1 MSVTT
6 KSHLIGDH
14 SFEQQEELQGLGNIG
29 EDFGERNH
37 QDQAKADQRLGCVR
51 NFAAREKI
59 KSLEEV
65 QAKDTKVQAKSIK
78 IKVKCS
84 RGQYEG
90 TEARQAAK
98 RQR

>member
-1 MSVTT
+1 ME
-6 KSHLIGDH
+6 DH
-14 SFEQQEELQGLGNIG
+14 SLEQQEELHGFGDLGKNF
-29 EDFGERNH
+29 DKQND
-37 QDQAKADQRLGCVR
+37 QDQAKDQRLGCVW
-51 NFAAREKI
+51 NFGVQEKI

-65 QAKDTKVQAKSIK
+65 QAKDTKVQAKIIE

-98 RQR
+98 RQRRLDA